1 LALVVV
7 LLGHPTRVNA
17 QEHRGTPPPA
27 LTLHVW
33 SRLRI
38 SVCRGGTQRRVRVLI
53 DREGI

>member
-1 LALVVV
+1 MALVVV